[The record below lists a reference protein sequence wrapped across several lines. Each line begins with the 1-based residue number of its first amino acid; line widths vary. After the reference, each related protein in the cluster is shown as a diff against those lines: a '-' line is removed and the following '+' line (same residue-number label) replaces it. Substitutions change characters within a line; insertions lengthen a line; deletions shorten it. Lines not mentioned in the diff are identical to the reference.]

1 MAFGVAVKTRSRVA
15 TLQRLR
21 QQPIWRLLAADNAP
35 TITALLQGLLH
46 DGERQLPASLLHE
59 RLAREL
65 EELRAH
71 GHAVPRTA
79 QAYVAEWLGS
89 GWLERRFPEGA
100 SEEQYELSTQA
111 IGALRFLGSLD
122 SSRNV
127 ATESRLALVIQQ
139 LVQLARQ
146 TDDDPHSRLAELL
159 AERERIDA
167 QIAAVSEGRVDV
179 LDDTRALERAREI
192 IALADELAEDFRHVR
207 DDFQQLD
214 RDFRER
220 IIDDE
225 RERGE
230 MLEALFA
237 GVDVIAESESG
248 RSFDAFWRLLT
259 DAEQSGQ
266 LEAAVDAV
274 TGRDFARKLDRRERS
289 FLLHL
294 TRTLLDRGGHVH
306 DVLQHFARS
315 LKGFVQSR
323 AYLEQRR
330 LHQLL
335 KPTQAE
341 ALKLRDQVRSNE
353 AIDYTLILSSARLH
367 SLSRWRLN
375 DPGTSQVDGVIVRAE
390 GAAITLDSVGE
401 LVAQSEIDFRT
412 LKQRVHTLL
421 DDHAQCSVGT
431 VLQHY
436 PAEQGLGSVVGYVA
450 LGSRHGMRVPD
461 RFEPVSWR
469 GEDGHERRARIPL
482 LYVLKEK
489 RDELV

>member
-1 MAFGVAVKTRSRVA
+1 MKTRSRIA
-15 TLQRLR
+15 AWQHLR
-21 QQPIWRLLAADNAP
+21 QQPTWKLLAADNAP
-35 TITALLQGLLH
+35 LIAGLLQSLLLR
-46 DGERQLPASLLHE
+46 DVRQLPASLLYE
-59 RLAREL
+59 RLTREL
-65 EELRAH
+65 DELCVH
-71 GHAVPRTA
+71 GHVLPRTA
-79 QAYVAEWLGS
+79 QAYAAEWLAA
-89 GWLERRFPEGA
+89 GWLERRFPGGA

-122 SSRNV
+122 SNRSV
-127 ATESRLALVIQQ
+127 ATESRLSLVIQQ

-146 TDDDPHSRLAELL
+146 TDGDPHSRLAELV

-167 QIAAVSEGRVDV
+167 QIAAVNAGRVDV
-179 LDDTRALERAREI
+179 LDDSRALERAREI

-225 RERGE
+225 RQRGE

-274 TGRDFARKLDRRERS
+274 TGRDFARRLDRRERS

-335 KPTQAE
+335 KQTQVE
-341 ALKLRDQVRSNE
+341 ALKLRTQVRSNE
-353 AIDYTLILSSARLH
+353 GIDYTLTLSSARLH

-375 DPGTSQVDGVIVRAE
+375 DPRDSQVDGSIMRAD

-421 DDHAQCSVGT
+421 GEHAQCSVGK
-431 VLQHY
+431 VLEHY

-450 LGSRHGMRVPD
+450 LGSRHAMLVPD
-461 RFEPVSWR
+461 RHESVNWR

-482 LYVLKEK
+482 MYFLKEK